1 MVYLNFCFHELV
13 KKMVVI
19 NHLLNVYFIFSPEEE
34 TFALGL
40 WDPDGF
46 HRAYAL
52 GFGRRK
58 ASQLRFVLAVLQ
70 TLETIHVSQ
79 SMADLLETTA
89 TAASIPKDL

>member
-52 GFGRRK
+52 GF
-58 ASQLRFVLAVLQ
+58 VLAVLQ